1 VLVAAQRAKHAI
13 VALGC
18 RVTHDAEGRLAGAL
32 GRRVHVAAQE
42 YERRA
47 ARGGAALVV
56 VASGGRRWD
65 GEVEADAMARELV
78 VLGVPE
84 GAIVRERLS
93 LSTPDNARFAAE
105 ALSRRGI
112 GRATVVTCAWHL
124 PRAEALFRRSGLQ
137 VDGVG
142 AGVDGAPWSRRV
154 WRWGRER
161 VLTAL
166 QRRR

>member
-1 VLVAAQRAKHAI
+1 MAAEDAI

-18 RVTHDAEGRLAGAL
+18 RVSHDGEGRLAGAL
-32 GRRVHVAAQE
+32 GRRVQVAAQE
-42 YERRA
+42 YARRA
-47 ARGGAALVV
+47 ARAGAPALVV
-56 VASGGRRWD
+56 VSGGRRWH

-78 VLGVPE
+78 ALGVPE

-105 ALSRRGI
+105 ALARRGI
-112 GRATVVTCAWHL
+112 GRATVITCAWHL
-124 PRAEALFRRSGLQ
+124 PRAEVLFRRSGLR

-142 AGVDGAPWSRRV
+142 APVDGAAWSRRL